1 MFTYSTTGNEFTI
14 TITDS
19 ESGASCFMQGDEAA
33 ELVEQLENCQTDEQ
47 EQNLLGTYSEVMA

>member
-1 MFTYSTTGNEFTI
+1 MYDYTTTGNGFTI
-14 TITDS
+14 TITDCDT
-19 ESGASCFMQGDEAA
+19 GRSCFMQGDEAS